1 MLMVIILMIA
11 TLLTGVVIH
20 LTIQEIV
27 TGNVGGMGATVGA
40 YEFLSEI
47 NQKLLV
53 RVFAVLF
60 VTVLIAIMAGVFF
73 LHRVAGPIY
82 RIRVT
87 LRQLADSKVPARNV
101 KLRHGD
107 FFQEVAVELNHVI
120 ENMRK
125 DHPERI
131 VHKEKK
137 EETTPETSS

>member
-1 MLMVIILMIA
+1 MKYKATAAGQRKLKSVFIHRPLQREFTMLMVIILMIA

-60 VTVLIAIMAGVFF
+60 VTVLIAIWRGSFSYTESQDPFTVFG
-73 LHRVAGPIY
+73 LP
-82 RIRVT
+82 
-87 LRQLADSKVPARNV
+87 LDN
-101 KLRHGD
+101 
-107 FFQEVAVELNHVI
+107 
-120 ENMRK
+120 
-125 DHPERI
+125 
-131 VHKEKK
+131 
-137 EETTPETSS
+137 